1 MAQRVVFEES
11 TLSYP
16 LLTEEDVL
24 RSDARLSSL
33 VEDLPLESA
42 SHRTF
47 SRFRR
52 SVDSDSGS
60 SRASSSRNPM
70 A

>member
-33 VEDLPLESA
+33 VEDLDV
-42 SHRTF
+42 R
-47 SRFRR
+47 SRDCELRR
-52 SVDSDSGS
+52 QKLIEYLLLKVSTL
-60 SRASSSRNPM
+60 
-70 A
+70 